1 MSHLL
6 TTPLMCRVIVEAKM
20 KSRKFEQSYADMLKC
35 MMLFNKNSC
44 FYLSNQIMPIIVC
57 FLMECA
63 PHHFV
68 LIYVDILKRFKL
80 PQMCAYPSIAV
91 LLFQLLTC
99 STNELVKDRV
109 TKQMLRK
116 GFIYCAF
123 GFHHIIT
130 NGLISGKLFLAMR
143 GRQYLGVKDISVAKF
158 KRLLLHDEKKNKT
171 DIKKYMR
178 KIKPNTRN

>member
-1 MSHLL
+1 
-6 TTPLMCRVIVEAKM
+6 MCRVIVEAKM

-109 TKQMLRK
+109 TK
-116 GFIYCAF
+116 
-123 GFHHIIT
+123 
-130 NGLISGKLFLAMR
+130 
-143 GRQYLGVKDISVAKF
+143 
-158 KRLLLHDEKKNKT
+158 
-171 DIKKYMR
+171 
-178 KIKPNTRN
+178 